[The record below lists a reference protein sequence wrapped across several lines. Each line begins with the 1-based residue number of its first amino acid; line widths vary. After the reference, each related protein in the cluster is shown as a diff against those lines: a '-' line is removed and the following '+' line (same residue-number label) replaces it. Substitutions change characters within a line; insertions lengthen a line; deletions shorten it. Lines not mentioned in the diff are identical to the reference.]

1 MGSCVSSAHKRTADS
16 AAAMKMD
23 LSSPFGSNS
32 EKLAIPPSPVKQ
44 AATVNAFRDLGI
56 LSKFQ
61 SLVFFSFLFCYID
74 WESKQSNDHLVFVLM
89 FVWWCFDDDL
99 NWAVEVFILCQWM
112 SVVDSNWL
120 ISLFF
125 NLFFGFKKKNIR
137 WCQLL
142 LLWFFSI
149 NFFNFFLFA
158 WYWCAYEI
166 IMPFRWFCF
175 VYLFVVL

>member
-61 SLVFFSFLFCYID
+61 SLVFFSFLF
-74 WESKQSNDHLVFVLM
+74 S
-89 FVWWCFDDDL
+89 
-99 NWAVEVFILCQWM
+99 
-112 SVVDSNWL
+112 
-120 ISLFF
+120 
-125 NLFFGFKKKNIR
+125 
-137 WCQLL
+137 LL
-142 LLWFFSI
+142 L
-149 NFFNFFLFA
+149 
-158 WYWCAYEI
+158 Y
-166 IMPFRWFCF
+166 
-175 VYLFVVL
+175 